1 MKSGEVNA
9 EKHLCTFTALTSF
22 SERER
27 RVRVPELLDE
37 LDVAVVDDVAVLGLD
52 VLQVLADLLLRYKEQ
67 DSTWSPRSKDN
78 TKLSALSRKKTLHYA
93 ITS

>member
-1 MKSGEVNA
+1 M
-9 EKHLCTFTALTSF
+9 
-22 SERER
+22 
-27 RVRVPELLDE
+27 
-37 LDVAVVDDVAVLGLD
+37 VDDVAVLGLD

-78 TKLSALSRKKTLHYA
+78 TLLSALSRKKTLHYA